1 MLFLRNITE
10 ENFFDCLGIES
21 GLLEKDHVDS
31 VEFSLAEA
39 WLNSDFQPRAIYQ
52 DDDLIGF
59 VSFYVGDNHYQIIN
73 FLIDQPYQGKGLG
86 KAAVQLSLDYLKKEY
101 QAKQVSLPVHLE
113 NQKARRF
120 WTALGFQESDNIEDA
135 YLYMRRTL

>member
-1 MLFLRNITE
+1 MLGLRDITE
-10 ENFFDCLGIES
+10 DNFFNCLNLDPDLSE
-21 GLLEKDHVDS
+21 DYVDP
-31 VEFSLAEA
+31 VVFSLAEA
-39 WLNSDFQPRAIYQ
+39 WLNKNFQPKAIYQ
-52 DDDLIGF
+52 EEELIGF

-73 FLIDQPYQGKGLG
+73 FLIDQPYQGKDLG